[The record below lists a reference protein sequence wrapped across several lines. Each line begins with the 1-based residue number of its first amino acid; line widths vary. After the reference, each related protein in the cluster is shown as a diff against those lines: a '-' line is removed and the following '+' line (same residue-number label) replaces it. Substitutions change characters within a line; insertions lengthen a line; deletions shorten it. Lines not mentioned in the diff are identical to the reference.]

1 MAILILLKD
10 ALWKF
15 FEDDAI
21 TLAGSVAY
29 FTALALAPLL
39 VILIGVAGLFGDQIH
54 TRLINEITE
63 LAGPTAGG
71 AVDLVVQHASEHKIT
86 GGISA
91 LIGLITLLFSATG
104 VFVQL
109 QKAMNRIWGIESE
122 PGREIKE
129 FFRKRLVSLGMVFS
143 VGFLLLVSLAV
154 SAVLSSFLSGES
166 GIWGWIDFA
175 VSTFVYFLAFG
186 WILQYLPDVKIAWRD
201 IAIGA
206 LITSVLFNIGKTLV
220 GEYLGKSSIGSAYG
234 AAGSLVILLVW
245 VYYSSIIVF
254 YGTEIAS
261 IYTERFGNKIKPS
274 DIARWRDSF
283 KRKDDSGKTKEKRD
297 SESETDT

>member
-21 TLAGSVAY
+21 TLAGAVAY

-39 VILIGVAGLFGDQIH
+39 VILIGIAGLFGDQIH
-54 TRLINEITE
+54 THLVGEITE
-63 LAGPTAGG
+63 LAGPTAGD
-71 AVDLVVQHASEHKIT
+71 AIDLVVQHASKHKVT

-91 LIGLITLLFSATG
+91 LIGFITLLFSATG

-109 QKAMNRIWGIESE
+109 QKAMNRIWGIEPK

-154 SAVLSSFLSGES
+154 SAVLSSFLSGDS
-166 GIWGWIDFA
+166 TIWSWVDFGA
-175 VSTFVYFLAFG
+175 STLVYFLAFG

-201 IAIGA
+201 IAVGA
-206 LITSVLFNIGKTLV
+206 LITAVLFNIGKTLI
-220 GEYLGKSSIGSAYG
+220 GEYLGKSS
-234 AAGSLVILLVW
+234 L
-245 VYYSSIIVF
+245 
-254 YGTEIAS
+254 
-261 IYTERFGNKIKPS
+261 
-274 DIARWRDSF
+274 
-283 KRKDDSGKTKEKRD
+283 
-297 SESETDT
+297 